1 MLLLYLLWLSK
12 EFQCKSM
19 NMFQVYL
26 SERSDHYC
34 SLNTLLENLPMVI
47 PWMRML
53 NTTAIYV
60 TTKRISRVSLSGS
73 DSTNANDKPPRKPP
87 QMMTFASSLRMSRS
101 LGNSLLGTLTAKQ
114 QTLYTRQTYLHAKF
128 ILFTMPDKSQVA
140 ISGSHNF
147 MYGSGA
153 IGTKEVAIETSD
165 PHLIKQLTKFYRQHI
180 A

>member
-1 MLLLYLLWLSK
+1 MRSHTYRIDEHTKLLVDGGLVVDS
-12 EFQCKSM
+12 
-19 NMFQVYL
+19 
-26 SERSDHYC
+26 
-34 SLNTLLENLPMVI
+34 
-47 PWMRML
+47 
-53 NTTAIYV
+53 AIYRRACYLAE
-60 TTKRISRVSLSGS
+60 TATSAIFVSQYCPTGKLNRLLKKM
-73 DSTNANDKPPRKPP
+73 NAKMYFNNWR
-87 QMMTFASSLRMSRS
+87 QAFWVNRALIA
-101 LGNSLLGTLTAKQ
+101 LGTLTAKQ